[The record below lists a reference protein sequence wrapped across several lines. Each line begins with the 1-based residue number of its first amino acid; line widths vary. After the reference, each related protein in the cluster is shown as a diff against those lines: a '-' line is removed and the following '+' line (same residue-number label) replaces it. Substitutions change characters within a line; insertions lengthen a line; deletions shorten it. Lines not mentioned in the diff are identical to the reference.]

1 MGSSEPG
8 SPPKHVATCHGACGD
23 PVRQRRPRLFGRT
36 ALELSE
42 HRSGLGRPA
51 DYFFGLYITGA
62 LKLTFLSRYIQPQI
76 GRKPAGV
83 LGSAFVGTAF
93 AAGWTP
99 CVGPILGSILALAAS
114 AGQVKAG
121 IILLLSSSL
130 GLGIPFFLSAIA
142 FDQFFALSQR
152 FRWAIHVVYVSAG
165 LLLIAAGL
173 LLVTEYMTIVNVYAL
188 RLTPQWLASR
198 L

>member
-1 MGSSEPG
+1 MHKKEPQSHEIQNFVLWIPVLYG
-8 SPPKHVATCHGACGD
+8 VAGL
-23 PVRQRRPRLFGRT
+23 V
-36 ALELSE
+36 S
-42 HRSGLGRPA
+42 RSGA
-51 DYFFGLYITGA
+51 AQITRR
-62 LKLTFLSRYIQPQI
+62 T
-76 GRKPAGV
+76 AGV
-83 LGSAFVGTAF
+83 LGSILVGAAF

-114 AGQVKAG
+114 TAQVKTG
-121 IILLLSSSL
+121 ILLLSSYSL

-142 FDQFFALSQR
+142 IDRFFALSQR
-152 FRWAIHVVYVSAG
+152 FRRAIHVVHVSAG

-173 LLVTEYMTIVNVYAL
+173 LLVTGYMTVLNVYVL